1 LNPEKNEKLL
11 QTLALQKRGDAMP
24 LRKREDEGMGFL
36 LQYENVAW
44 FEESEGNLR
53 ILDRRIFPEKCE
65 FVTCFSYTE
74 AVQAIKLMV
83 SQSGGQFSV
92 AAMGMALASYEAKH
106 LEKNAYI
113 KTMQK
118 ARDAFINARPTTKEA
133 MTQVVTPQYELFEYL
148 INSGAD
154 TQDIVKKL
162 QLNAIELNNI
172 RYSLNARAAE
182 HFAKIVKNGT
192 SILTHCFGETCFA
205 GFLRSFN
212 DDGKKIRVYSQETRP
227 FFQGARLT
235 ASLASD
241 LGFDVTVI
249 TDAMSASLMQR
260 GMINYFVSATDA
272 ITQDGHVINKV
283 GTLNTAIVATHF
295 DVPYYAI
302 GMVSKTHKS
311 ANDIEIE
318 MRNGE
323 DVLSIFGRRL
333 ALENVHGLY
342 PSFDIT
348 PPNLIK
354 GIATEK
360 GLFKPNELSINF

>member
-1 LNPEKNEKLL
+1 MKQDLVGTEQSKKNLS
-11 QTLALQKRGDAMP
+11 M
-24 LRKREDEGMGFL
+24 RKREDEGMGFL

-44 FEESEGNLR
+44 FDESKGCLR
-53 ILDRRIFPEKCE
+53 ILDRRIFPERCE
-65 FVTCFSYTE
+65 FITCTSYKE

-83 SQSGGQFSV
+83 SQSGGQFAV
-92 AAMGMALASYEAKH
+92 AVMGMTQASYEAKH

-113 KTMQK
+113 NHMQE

-133 MTQVVTPQYELFEYL
+133 MAQVVVPQYELFEHL
-148 INSGAD
+148 INEG
-154 TQDIVKKL
+154 TNYQDIVKKL
-162 QLNAIELNNI
+162 HFNAIQLNNI
-172 RYSLNARAAE
+172 RYSLNARAGE
-182 HFAKIVKNGT
+182 HFAKIVKDGS

-212 DDGKKIRVYSQETRP
+212 EDRKKIKVYVQETRP

-249 TDAMSASLMQR
+249 TDAMAASLMQN
-260 GMINYFVSATDA
+260 GKINYFVSASDA

-283 GTLNTAIVATHF
+283 GTLNTAIVASYF
-295 DVPYYAI
+295 SVPYYAI
-302 GMVSKTHKS
+302 GMISKTYKS
-311 ANDIEIE
+311 AKDVEIE
-318 MRNGE
+318 MRDGS
-323 DVLSIFGRRL
+323 DVICIFGKRL
-333 ALENVHGLY
+333 VQEGVYGLY

-348 PPNLIK
+348 PPSLIQ

-360 GLFKPNELSINF
+360 GLFKPNEINIVF